1 MPAQDVWY
9 IATPQ
14 GDRTGPVTYQELL
27 NRVQSG
33 RMGREDLVWASHLP
47 DWTPLE
53 EVPELSAWARNML
66 PSPPSRAMAVDAQHV
81 ISQIR
86 TLEIISCVV
95 WSLIAGIQLF
105 AALVIWGTWAV
116 VADLEL
122 FVTMGLNNG
131 EAFVL
136 LLMGALNAYGALSR
150 FRMAKLIEQRRKV
163 VVSSYEGIARLIVTG
178 LINLFFGMAIGAL
191 WVIFDFVIRDKVLK
205 NRHLFDQ

>member
-1 MPAQDVWY
+1 MPAQNVWY
-9 IATPQ
+9 FATPQ
-14 GDRTGPVTYQELL
+14 GERIGPVTYQELL

-53 EVPELSAWARNML
+53 NVPELAAWARDVL
-66 PSPPSRAMAVDAQHV
+66 PSRPPCAMAVDAQHV

-86 TLEIISCVV
+86 TLEIISGVV

-105 AALVIWGTWAV
+105 VALVMWGTWAV

-122 FVTMGLNNG
+122 FVTIGMNNG

-163 VVSSYEGIARLIVTG
+163 VVNSYEGIARLIVVG
-178 LINLFFGMAIGAL
+178 LVNLFFGMVIGAL

-205 NRHLFDQ
+205 NRRLFDQ